1 MAAPPWHNAGV
12 TPDVAPVAP
21 LSSLAS
27 TDPSAIETHDL
38 TKRFGQRR
46 AVDSLSIQ
54 VPRGVIAG
62 LVGPNGAGKTTTLR
76 LLLGLIR
83 PTGGNAAVLGQSI
96 HQPRE
101 FMHRVGALIE
111 GPAFYPTL
119 SGRTNLSTLATLGRH
134 GDADISELLQTVGL
148 ADRGRDMFRSYSLGM
163 KQRLGIAA
171 ALLSDPELLI
181 LDEPANG
188 LDPPGIIEMRDL
200 LRRLRAGGKTL
211 LVSSHLLAEVDQIA
225 DWLIVLVAGK
235 AVYCGPAADL
245 PGRQSSEILVATE
258 SPAQLDVVVM
268 IARDRGYTAVVE
280 NGQVR
285 IAAPSSFAGE
295 LNRLTMQ
302 AGATLVELH
311 QVQSTLEE
319 SFLQIIGSV
328 N

>member
-1 MAAPPWHNAGV
+1 MASPHP
-12 TPDVAPVAP
+12 T
-21 LSSLAS
+21 
-27 TDPSAIETHDL
+27 AIETHDL
-38 TKRFGQRR
+38 TKRFGERR

-83 PTGGNAAVLGQSI
+83 PTGGSASVLGQSI
-96 HQPRE
+96 HQPRA

-134 GDADISELLQTVGL
+134 RDADIPELLQAVGL
-148 ADRGRDMFRSYSLGM
+148 ADRGQDMFRSYSLGM

-188 LDPPGIIEMRDL
+188 LDPPGIIEMREL
-200 LRRLRAGGKTL
+200 MRRLQDSGKTL
-211 LVSSHLLAEVDQIA
+211 LVSSHLLAEVEHIA

-235 AVYCGPAADL
+235 AVYCGPAANL

-258 SPAQLDVVVM
+258 SPAQLEVVVR
-268 IARDRGYTAVVE
+268 IARDRGYTALVE
-280 NGQVR
+280 NGQAR

-295 LNRLTMQ
+295 LNRLAMQ
-302 AGATLVELH
+302 AGTTLVELH
-311 QVQSTLEE
+311 QVQATLEE
-319 SFLQIIGSV
+319 SFLKIIGSI

>member
-1 MAAPPWHNAGV
+1 V
-12 TPDVAPVAP
+12 TPDVTPVASVG
-21 LSSLAS
+21 LVASSHAN
-27 TDPSAIETHDL
+27 AIETNGL
-38 TKRFGQRR
+38 AKRFGKRR
-46 AVDSLSIQ
+46 AVDSLSIH

-62 LVGPNGAGKTTTLR
+62 LVGPNGAGKTTILR

-83 PTGGNAAVLGQSI
+83 PTGGGATVLGQSI
-96 HQPRE
+96 HHPRA
-101 FMHRVGALIE
+101 FMHQVGALIE

-119 SGRTNLSTLATLGRH
+119 SGTTNLSTLATLGRH
-134 GDADISELLQTVGL
+134 RHADINELLETVGL
-148 ADRGRDMFRSYSLGM
+148 ADRGRDMFRTYSLGM

-188 LDPPGIIEMRDL
+188 LDPPGIIEMREL
-200 LRRLRAGGKTL
+200 LRRLRDQGKTL

-225 DWLIVLVAGK
+225 DWLIVLVGGN
-235 AVYCGPAADL
+235 AVYCGPAAGL

-258 SPAQLDVVVM
+258 SPAQLDVVVR
-268 IARDRGYTAVVE
+268 IARDRGYTAEVE
-280 NGQVR
+280 NGQAR

-319 SFLQIIGSV
+319 SFLQIIGSIK
-328 N
+328 

>member
-1 MAAPPWHNAGV
+1 MTTQGTH
-12 TPDVAPVAP
+12 VAPTSVA
-21 LSSLAS
+21 AS
-27 TDPSAIETHDL
+27 PHSAAIETHEL
-38 TKRFGQRR
+38 TKHFGARR

-76 LLLGLIR
+76 LLLGLVR
-83 PTGGNAAVLGQSI
+83 PTGGDAAVLGQSI
-96 HQPRE
+96 HQPRA

-134 GDADISELLQTVGL
+134 RDADIAGLLETVGL

-188 LDPPGIIEMRDL
+188 LDPPGIIEMREL
-200 LRRLRAGGKTL
+200 MRRLRDGGTTL

-235 AVYCGPAADL
+235 AVYCGPAAGL

-258 SPAQLDVVVM
+258 SPAQLDVVVR
-268 IARDRGYTAVVE
+268 IARDRGYQVVVE
-280 NGQVR
+280 HGGAR
-285 IAAPSSFAGE
+285 ITAPPSFAGE
-295 LNRLTMQ
+295 LNRLAMQ
-302 AGATLVELH
+302 AGATLAELH
-311 QVQSTLEE
+311 QVQTTLEE
-319 SFLQIIGSV
+319 SFLQIIGST

>member
-1 MAAPPWHNAGV
+1 
-12 TPDVAPVAP
+12 
-21 LSSLAS
+21 
-27 TDPSAIETHDL
+27 
-38 TKRFGQRR
+38 
-46 AVDSLSIQ
+46 
-54 VPRGVIAG
+54 
-62 LVGPNGAGKTTTLR
+62 
-76 LLLGLIR
+76 
-83 PTGGNAAVLGQSI
+83 
-96 HQPRE
+96 
-101 FMHRVGALIE
+101 
-111 GPAFYPTL
+111 
-119 SGRTNLSTLATLGRH
+119 
-134 GDADISELLQTVGL
+134 
-148 ADRGRDMFRSYSLGM
+148 M

-188 LDPPGIIEMRDL
+188 LDPPGIIEMREL
-200 LRRLRAGGKTL
+200 LRRLRDGGKTL

-225 DWLIVLVAGK
+225 DWLIVLVGGK
-235 AVYCGPAADL
+235 AVYCGPAASL

-258 SPAQLDVVVM
+258 SPTQLDVVVR

-280 NGQVR
+280 NGQAR

-319 SFLQIIGSV
+319 SFLQIIGSI

>member
-1 MAAPPWHNAGV
+1 VTTQLSAV
-12 TPDVAPVAP
+12 TP
-21 LSSLAS
+21 STTAS
-27 TDPSAIETHDL
+27 PSQVAIETHDL
-38 TKRFGQRR
+38 TKRFGSRR

-83 PTGGNAAVLGQSI
+83 PTAGDGAVLGESI
-96 HQPRE
+96 HHPPA

-134 GDADISELLQTVGL
+134 RDADIAGLLRTVGL
-148 ADRGRDMFRSYSLGM
+148 EDRARDMFGSYSLGM

-188 LDPPGIIEMRDL
+188 LDPPGIIEMREL
-200 LRRLRAGGKTL
+200 MRRLRDDGKTL
-211 LVSSHLLAEVDQIA
+211 LVSSHLLAEVEQIA

-235 AVYCGPAADL
+235 AVYCGPAAGL
-245 PGRQSSEILVATE
+245 PGRQSSVILVGTE
-258 SPAQLDVVVM
+258 SPEQLEVVLG
-268 IARDRGYTAVVE
+268 IARDRGYAAAVEQDGARITA
-280 NGQVR
+280 
-285 IAAPSSFAGE
+285 PPSFAGE
-295 LNRLTMQ
+295 LNRLAMQ
-302 AGATLVELH
+302 AGVTLVELH
-311 QVQSTLEE
+311 QVQTTLEE
-319 SFLQIIGSV
+319 SFLQIIGTTD
-328 N
+328 

>member
-1 MAAPPWHNAGV
+1 MSCHNAMV
-12 TPDVAPVAP
+12 TQDVTPVAP
-21 LSSLAS
+21 PELVAS
-27 TDPSAIETHDL
+27 PVPTAIETHEL
-38 TKRFGQRR
+38 TKRFGERR

-54 VPRGVIAG
+54 VPRGVIVG

-83 PTGGNAAVLGQSI
+83 PTGGDATVLGQSI
-96 HQPRE
+96 HHPRS

-134 GDADISELLQTVGL
+134 RHADITGLLQTVGL
-148 ADRGRDMFRSYSLGM
+148 GDRGRDMFRTYSLGM

-188 LDPPGIIEMRDL
+188 LDPPGIIEMREL
-200 LRRLRAGGKTL
+200 LRRLRDGGKTL

-235 AVYCGPAADL
+235 AVYCGPAASL

-258 SPAQLDVVVM
+258 SPAQLDVVVR

-280 NGQVR
+280 NGQAR
-285 IAAPSSFAGE
+285 IAAPPSFAAE

-319 SFLQIIGSV
+319 SFLQIIGTIK
-328 N
+328 

>member
-1 MAAPPWHNAGV
+1 
-12 TPDVAPVAP
+12 
-21 LSSLAS
+21 
-27 TDPSAIETHDL
+27 
-38 TKRFGQRR
+38 
-46 AVDSLSIQ
+46 
-54 VPRGVIAG
+54 VIAG

-83 PTGGNAAVLGQSI
+83 PTGGDAAVLGQSI
-96 HQPRE
+96 HHPRA

-134 GDADISELLQTVGL
+134 RHADITELLQTVGL
-148 ADRGRDMFRSYSLGM
+148 ADRGRDMFRTYSLGM

-188 LDPPGIIEMRDL
+188 LDPPGIIEMREL
-200 LRRLRAGGKTL
+200 LRRLRDGGKTL
-211 LVSSHLLAEVDQIA
+211 LVSSHLLAEVDQVA
-225 DWLIVLVAGK
+225 DWLIVLVGGR
-235 AVYCGPAADL
+235 AVYCGPAASL
-245 PGRQSSEILVATE
+245 PGRQSSEILVATA
-258 SPAQLDVVVM
+258 SLAQLDVVVR

-280 NGQVR
+280 NGQAR

-319 SFLQIIGSV
+319 SFLQIIGSI

>member
-1 MAAPPWHNAGV
+1 V
-12 TPDVAPVAP
+12 TPEATPVAQLDP
-21 LSSLAS
+21 AASSHS
-27 TDPSAIETHDL
+27 RAIETHDL
-38 TKRFGQRR
+38 TKRFGERR

-76 LLLGLIR
+76 LLLGLVR
-83 PTGGNAAVLGQSI
+83 PTGGEASVLGQSI
-96 HQPRE
+96 HHPHA

-134 GDADISELLQTVGL
+134 RTADVSGLLETVGL

-188 LDPPGIIEMRDL
+188 LDPPGIIEMREL
-200 LRRLRAGGKTL
+200 MRRLRDQGKTL

-235 AVYCGPAADL
+235 AVYCGPAAGL
-245 PGRQSSEILVATE
+245 PGRESSGILVATE
-258 SPAQLDVVVM
+258 SPAQLDVVVK
-268 IARDRGYTAVVE
+268 IARDRGYTAAVE
-280 NGQVR
+280 HGGAR
-285 IAAPSSFAGE
+285 ISAPPSFAGE
-295 LNRLTMQ
+295 LNRLAMQ
-302 AGATLVELH
+302 AGVTLVELH
-311 QVQSTLEE
+311 QVQTTLEE
-319 SFLQIIGSV
+319 SFLQIIGST

>member
-1 MAAPPWHNAGV
+1 MTAEV
-12 TPDVAPVAP
+12 TPVAP
-21 LSSLAS
+21 SGATAS
-27 TDPSAIETHDL
+27 QRRAAIETHDL
-38 TKRFGQRR
+38 TKRFGSRR
-46 AVDSLSIQ
+46 AVDSVSIH
-54 VPRGVIAG
+54 VPQGVIAG

-83 PTGGNAAVLGQSI
+83 PTSGNADVLGQSI
-96 HQPRE
+96 HRPGA

-119 SGRTNLSTLATLGRH
+119 SGRTNLSSLATLGRH
-134 GDADISELLQTVGL
+134 RDADISGLLQTVGL
-148 ADRGRDMFRSYSLGM
+148 ADRGRDLFRSYSLGM

-188 LDPPGIIEMRDL
+188 LDPPGIIEMREL
-200 LRRLRAGGKTL
+200 MRRLRDGGKTL

-235 AVYCGPAADL
+235 AVYCGPSASL

-258 SPAQLDVVVM
+258 SPAQLEVVAK
-268 IARDRGYTAVVE
+268 IARDRGYPALLG
-280 NGQVR
+280 NGQAR
-285 IAAPSSFAGE
+285 IAAPPSFAGE
-295 LNRLTMQ
+295 LNRLAMQ

-311 QVQSTLEE
+311 QVQTTLEE
-319 SFLQIIGSV
+319 SFLQIIGSI

>member
-1 MAAPPWHNAGV
+1 M
-12 TPDVAPVAP
+12 TPDVTPAAPVGT
-21 LSSLAS
+21 LAS
-27 TDPSAIETHDL
+27 PQQSAIETHDL
-38 TKRFGQRR
+38 TKHFGERR
-46 AVDSLSIQ
+46 AVDALSIQ

-83 PTGGNAAVLGQSI
+83 PTGGDAAVLGESI
-96 HQPRE
+96 HHPRA

-134 GDADISELLQTVGL
+134 RDADITELLQTVGL
-148 ADRGRDMFRSYSLGM
+148 ADRGRDMFRTYSLGM

-188 LDPPGIIEMRDL
+188 LDPPGIIEMREL
-200 LRRLRAGGKTL
+200 LRRLRDDGKTL
-211 LVSSHLLAEVDQIA
+211 LVSSHLLAEMDQIA
-225 DWLIVLVAGK
+225 DWLIVLVGGK
-235 AVYCGPAADL
+235 AVYCGPAASL

-258 SPAQLDVVVM
+258 SPAQLDVVVR

-280 NGQVR
+280 NGQAR

-319 SFLQIIGSV
+319 SFLQIIGSI

>member
-1 MAAPPWHNAGV
+1 MTPDATPAAPPGTSAA
-12 TPDVAPVAP
+12 PDQN
-21 LSSLAS
+21 
-27 TDPSAIETHDL
+27 AIETHDL
-38 TKRFGQRR
+38 TKRFGKRR
-46 AVDSLSIQ
+46 AVDALSIE

-83 PTGGNAAVLGQSI
+83 PTGGDAAVLGRSI
-96 HQPRE
+96 RHPRA

-134 GDADISELLQTVGL
+134 QHADITELLQTVGL
-148 ADRGRDMFRSYSLGM
+148 ADRGRDMFRTYSLGM

-188 LDPPGIIEMRDL
+188 LDPPGIIEMRKL
-200 LRRLRAGGKTL
+200 LRRLRDDGKTL

-225 DWLIVLVAGK
+225 DWLIVLVGGK
-235 AVYCGPAADL
+235 AVYCGPAASL

-258 SPAQLDVVVM
+258 SPAQLDVVVR
-268 IARDRGYTAVVE
+268 IAGARGYTVVVE
-280 NGQVR
+280 NGQAR

-319 SFLQIIGSV
+319 SFLQIIGSI